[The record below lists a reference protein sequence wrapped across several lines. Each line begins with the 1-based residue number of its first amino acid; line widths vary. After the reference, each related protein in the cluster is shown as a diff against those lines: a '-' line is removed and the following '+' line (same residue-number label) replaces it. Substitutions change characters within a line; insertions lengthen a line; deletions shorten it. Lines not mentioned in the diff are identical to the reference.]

1 MRCTAAFAAHRA
13 WNRRAS
19 ITDPLLDAPEFS
31 QRPIAVEP
39 RIRAQLAQSRRAL
52 RERHLEPAEHR
63 VGLAQP
69 GIEFREQK
77 RRRITRL
84 TPRLQVLQIPL
95 QHPVITTLIPRRAR
109 PLRVNQ
115 RKAFRGRHPAR
126 VRIRQRMLCY
136 GTFWATKP
144 RSQSLLMHFATAVRA
159 FGLGA
164 GIAGSAATRRPWLSV
179 KAQPSQAMRA
189 RCCKSSSLPF
199 NAPIWHRF
207 RELFGIMIRT
217 GIR

>member
-1 MRCTAAFAAHRA
+1 MRCAAAFAAHRA

-84 TPRLQVLQIPL
+84 TPRTPASRQSAEGISRSTPGQSAYPTAHAVLRNILGDKTALAKPSYAFCNGGASFGIERGHHRKRGNAASMVVSQGAARPGHVCALLQIFQPPFQCADL
-95 QHPVITTLIPRRAR
+95 AQV
-109 PLRVNQ
+109 
-115 RKAFRGRHPAR
+115 
-126 VRIRQRMLCY
+126 
-136 GTFWATKP
+136 
-144 RSQSLLMHFATAVRA
+144 SRA
-159 FGLGA
+159 FWDNDSHGNQV
-164 GIAGSAATRRPWLSV
+164 I
-179 KAQPSQAMRA
+179 
-189 RCCKSSSLPF
+189 SS
-199 NAPIWHRF
+199 
-207 RELFGIMIRT
+207 
-217 GIR
+217 